1 MIKITK
7 ELIDEINEERPDD
20 QGIFKEP
27 YGIPCHVKKLVVYA
41 RYETGGMTGGSCW
54 GDCPKPYVEDLPENR
69 MEILDILLSKIMPN
83 IKYLQYKKINNLIKT
98 NKDTKYEYYGNST
111 NYLIEYIILDEL
123 IELLNSFEN
132 GN

>member
-1 MIKITK
+1 
-7 ELIDEINEERPDD
+7 
-20 QGIFKEP
+20 
-27 YGIPCHVKKLVVYA
+27 
-41 RYETGGMTGGSCW
+41 MTGGSCW